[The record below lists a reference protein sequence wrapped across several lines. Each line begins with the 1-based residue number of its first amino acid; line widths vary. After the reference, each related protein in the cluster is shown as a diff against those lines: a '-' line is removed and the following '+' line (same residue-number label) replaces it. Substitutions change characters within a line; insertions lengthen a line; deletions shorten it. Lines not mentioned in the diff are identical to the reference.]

1 MIGLIIATH
10 AALATELLNAAEII
24 VGPISHVRCHSVNSG
39 ADLEAMQ
46 QQLRESIMEVDG
58 CGDGVLIMTDLFG
71 GTPANI
77 AARFLQ
83 KNRVEIVNGVNLP
96 MLLKFSSS
104 RDSMELTQL
113 ANFMKNYGQKSIVLT
128 SDIMC
133 GVEN

>member
-1 MIGLIIATH
+1 MIGLVIATH
-10 AALATELLNAAEII
+10 ASLAAELLHAAESI
-24 VGPISHVRCHSVNSG
+24 VGPIKHVRCHSVNSG
-39 ADLEAMQ
+39 ADLEDMQ
-46 QQLRESIMEVDG
+46 KKFQESIAEVDC

-104 RDSMELTQL
+104 RDSMVLTKL
-113 ANFMKNYGQKSIVLT
+113 AAFMRNYGQKSIVLT